1 MKLAF
6 NHPNP
11 LLQTP
16 WNVTQIGLLIFPLSP
31 LVGGV
36 SILLAALRTCQL
48 EYRSVIHSRLN
59 WGFALLSVLLIIS
72 CSVADDKTQAFLG
85 LFNLLPFFLV
95 FAGLSTLIQT
105 VAQLRQIA
113 VIFVIGSVPVVI
125 MGFGQIFWGWSF
137 ELQVL
142 WILLDMGLAP
152 GGNPPGRMVSIF
164 MHANLFAAYLAIAF
178 TLGLGLLLEQWRS
191 RSKITTI
198 FLTLS
203 VITSFVALI
212 LTDSRNGWAIVIVAC
227 LAYALYQGW
236 HLIIAGVVSVIT
248 SVLLAAFAPSP
259 IAQPFRRFVP
269 SFFWA
274 RLNDQMYPDRP
285 MALMR
290 TTQWEFAWSLTQQ
303 HPWTGWGLRSFSDL
317 YKAQMQIDLG
327 HPHNLFLMLS
337 AETGLPSALLFFG
350 CLAWIWFAGVE
361 LLQKPNYLDKKDK
374 LIVFSYIVVILQWL
388 IFNTVDVALFD
399 FRLNTISWLFFSALW
414 GVVYSSSR
422 LNRYGEEFIDHR

>member
-11 LLQTP
+11 RLQTP

-48 EYRSVIHSRLN
+48 EYRSVIQSPLN
-59 WGFALLSVLLIIS
+59 RGFALLSILLIIS
-72 CSVADDKTQAFLG
+72 CSVADDKIPAFLG

-105 VAQLRQIA
+105 TAQLRQIA
-113 VIFVIGSVPVVI
+113 LIFVIGSVPVVI

-137 ELQVL
+137 QLQVL
-142 WILLDMGLAP
+142 WILLDIGLDS
-152 GGNPPGRMVSIF
+152 GGDPPGRMASIF

-178 TLGLGLLLEQWRS
+178 TLGLGLLLEQWPFKKDAMKKDAMNRVS
-191 RSKITTI
+191 TRFYPIV
-198 FLTLS
+198 LMVS

-212 LTDSRNGWAIVIVAC
+212 LTDSRNGWAIAIVAC
-227 LAYALYQGW
+227 LAYTLYQGW

-259 IAQPFRRFVP
+259 IAETFRRFVP
-269 SFFWA
+269 AYFWA

-285 MALMR
+285 VALMR

-303 HPWTGWGLRSFSDL
+303 QPWTGWGLRSFSDL

-350 CLAWIWFAGVE
+350 CVAWIW
-361 LLQKPNYLDKKDK
+361 
-374 LIVFSYIVVILQWL
+374 
-388 IFNTVDVALFD
+388 
-399 FRLNTISWLFFSALW
+399 
-414 GVVYSSSR
+414 
-422 LNRYGEEFIDHR
+422 